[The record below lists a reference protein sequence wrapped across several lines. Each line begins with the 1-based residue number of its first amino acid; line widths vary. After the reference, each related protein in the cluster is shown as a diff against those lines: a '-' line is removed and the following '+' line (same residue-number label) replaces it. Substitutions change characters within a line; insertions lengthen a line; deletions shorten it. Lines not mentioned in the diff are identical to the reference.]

1 MKTVILLAFMAV
13 LSTQLRAQSIFKVRN
28 DGFVHI
34 GQGSP
39 YDPSLTF
46 GNAAFT
52 GQYGAWALEYCS
64 ACPTKGF
71 NIWKPWPSTNYN
83 NYFLFIRDNGNVGIG
98 NDGDAYYKLKVQ
110 GPIGAYGGCTNI
122 SDKRLKKD
130 IKPLASGLKALMT
143 LNSYSFK
150 YLNNQDKIGGSD
162 SLNVNVLKKR
172 LPVSSGLDNKVL
184 FGFLAQDVQK
194 AFPELVVADEHGLL
208 SVDYVGLIPV
218 LLNAVKEQN
227 ARIEKLE
234 ELILT
239 LKKQ

>member
-1 MKTVILLAFMAV
+1 MAV

-64 ACPTKGF
+64 TCPTKGF

-98 NDGDAYYKLKVQ
+98 CDGAAGYTLKVQ
-110 GPIGAYGGCTNI
+110 GNIGHYGI
-122 SDKRLKKD
+122 QHLSDVRLKKE
-130 IKPLASGLKALMT
+130 IKPLLGGLKQLMS
-143 LNSYSFK
+143 LNTYSYK
-150 YLNNQDKIGGSD
+150 YINQQDKVIGSD
-162 SLNVNVLKKR
+162 SLNVNILKKR
-172 LPVSSGLDNKVL
+172 LPTTNEVSDKVQ

-194 AFPELVVADEHGLL
+194 IFPELVVADEHGLL
-208 SVDYVGLIPV
+208 SVDYDGLIPV

-234 ELILT
+234 ELILA